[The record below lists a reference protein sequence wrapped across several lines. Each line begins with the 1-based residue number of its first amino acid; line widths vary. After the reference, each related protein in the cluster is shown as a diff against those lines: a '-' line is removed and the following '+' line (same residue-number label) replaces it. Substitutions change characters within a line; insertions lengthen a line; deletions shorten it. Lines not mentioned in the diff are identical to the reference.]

1 MGGRRAGAPVGQR
14 YARHERLGS
23 RSGPSGGRVTKRAR
37 AAIYSLCERSAGTT
51 IGGGRG
57 RPQPAMG
64 ETRDQLEALSRRDLQ
79 ALAKARG
86 VRANMKVRGAGPHTP
101 RVLTLMCQ
109 SADIIEEIL
118 AGASRTADEAD
129 AEPAAP
135 AIEAQQA
142 MVASEEGVCER
153 PVEQATVDAAPGSA
167 PAAAVDTLASES
179 AEEEPSPRESV
190 EAGDAGDGRE
200 GGEQEEAAV
209 LADEPRADEAAE
221 EDQDGPEVSA
231 AVQSEDVDDEP
242 VDKTGSDAGV
252 VGDPLVYDVAI
263 ATYRKIAI
271 EAYEEISPDA
281 SQNQGGVR
289 TCCSWAR
296 SLISEDDLGADG
308 NTAANVHDA
317 ARAPISA
324 RKPPNPQP
332 SSAAKAKPKPRF
344 DLQESLKRP
353 IGWEMKRGTC
363 QERARARVSPS

>member
-1 MGGRRAGAPVGQR
+1 
-14 YARHERLGS
+14 
-23 RSGPSGGRVTKRAR
+23 
-37 AAIYSLCERSAGTT
+37 
-51 IGGGRG
+51 
-57 RPQPAMG
+57 MG

-86 VRANMKVRGAGPHTP
+86 VRANMKVRGAGPHKHTHTGP

-109 SADIIEEIL
+109 SVDIIEEIL
-118 AGASRTADEAD
+118 AGASRTADEAAA
-129 AEPAAP
+129 AERASPAS
-135 AIEAQQA
+135 EAQKA
-142 MVASEEGVCER
+142 MGVSEEGVCER
-153 PVEQATVDAAPGSA
+153 PVEQAAGDATVAPGSA

-190 EAGDAGDGRE
+190 EASDAGDGRE

-231 AVQSEDVDDEP
+231 AVQSEDVDDGP

>member
-1 MGGRRAGAPVGQR
+1 
-14 YARHERLGS
+14 
-23 RSGPSGGRVTKRAR
+23 
-37 AAIYSLCERSAGTT
+37 
-51 IGGGRG
+51 
-57 RPQPAMG
+57 MG

-86 VRANMKVRGAGPHTP
+86 VRANMK
-101 RVLTLMCQ
+101 

-281 SQNQGGVR
+281 SQNQ
-289 TCCSWAR
+289 
-296 SLISEDDLGADG
+296 DDLGADG

-353 IGWEMKRGTC
+353 IGWEMKRGPLPPLATTPVGD
-363 QERARARVSPS
+363 ARVGGTMWSPARTAERKKEFKSSEFGGTKRRIDSYLSGGHSKATQRIQELRQRPASKSPPRP